1 MKVVH
6 LSHYK
11 NKLMDISK
19 QLYLENDG
27 DMPKGFIDKTLKNLL
42 NFTRQEWRQALRTGK
57 NPKMIKATL
66 QGRGI

>member
-1 MKVVH
+1 MKAVQ

-27 DMPKGFIDKTLKNLL
+27 DMPKGFIDK
-42 NFTRQEWRQALRTGK
+42 
-57 NPKMIKATL
+57 NPEEPS
-66 QGRGI
+66 

>member
-11 NKLMDISK
+11 NKLMDITM

-27 DMPKGFIDKTLKNLL
+27 NMPKGFIDKTLKNLL
-42 NFTRQEWRQALRTGK
+42 
-57 NPKMIKATL
+57 IL
-66 QGRGI
+66 QDRNGNKPCAPVNNQK